1 MNKRSY
7 HFLILT
13 LFIGFMFVFG
23 EAVCLYAQET
33 KSDEFTL
40 EEITVTASKR
50 AENQQKVP
58 IAMDVISSDQI
69 KELGKNNIDEI
80 LSGVSNT
87 IIEKS
92 RDGYRIAIRG
102 ITDSSQPFHGMSTAQ
117 PAVAVNTDGVY
128 SNRKDSVAGL
138 FDIER
143 VEVLY
148 GPQST
153 MYSSNSPGGI
163 VNVVTAQPK
172 LDTYSVSGLVEGGN
186 YGLLHAEAA
195 VNAPLGNTIALRAS
209 AYTVKRNSYVTNASD
224 KEDSM
229 STRLRALFQ
238 PNDKLSFTITGEYS
252 KDKSAGFSG
261 VRAFANQDD
270 KYYPPDQQTGI
281 IYPLTNPWTGIRA
294 ETHPSN
300 DQPSQRVT
308 AQINWD
314 TGIGSLSLVP
324 SYSTRHGHA
333 IEVFP
338 ALPGS
343 AVSEM
348 SYYTKQDARERAME
362 TRFTSPSDFF
372 MKWMLGVNLYEGMD
386 RQRRDSADYVET
398 GDGEWSIRGMTQKSS
413 AIYGNVTYP
422 LTDVFRLTAG
432 YRKSWDKTLQH
443 DEGMNGAP
451 PGSGLPPDA
460 LIYQNTE
467 TSYSTGGRPDYKVGF
482 EYDLSTTSMVY
493 GDYSTSFRVNAMPG
507 GAGGPPMNLAPGYA
521 GQPGA
526 GSTTSDDPEI
536 LKAYTLGAKNRFLDN
551 KLQVNLAAYYYDYKN
566 YMAGNNMR
574 MVWVYDLN
582 DPVLYP
588 DNTIGEADRNEQYME
603 PYANSAGNG
612 RMIGVDMSSTML
624 LTRNDTVNL
633 SVSYLNSKWTNLKMI
648 YYYDKTLKL
657 VNGEVKTVT
666 DPGADYTG
674 KPMMSS
680 PPWTVNLSYDH
691 SFNLPNGGV
700 LRATVSTK
708 IRSAFR
714 LSWADEDYPLN
725 YQEGYHMEDFQAVY
739 SSPDGHWSLSGFVK
753 NIENYAEKRMYM
765 TGMSA
770 ILTIGDPRTYGA
782 VLSVKF

>member
-1 MNKRSY
+1 LIDRRNNMSEKFFKV
-7 HFLILT
+7 FLVLV
-13 LFIGFMFVFG
+13 IGLIFVFG
-23 EAVCLYAQET
+23 DTSFLCAQET
-33 KSDEFTL
+33 SQEEFTL

-50 AENQQKVP
+50 SENQQKVP
-58 IAMDVISSDQI
+58 IAMDVISSQDI

-128 SNRKDSVAGL
+128 SNRKDTVAGL
-138 FDIER
+138 FDIDR

-172 LDTYSVSGLVEGGN
+172 LDTYSVSGVLEAGN
-186 YGLLHAEAA
+186 YGLLHAETAL
-195 VNAPLGNTIALRAS
+195 NAPIGNKIALRAS
-209 AYTVKRNSYVTNASD
+209 AYALKRNSYVSNSSD
-224 KEDSM
+224 KEDTKSA
-229 STRLRALFQ
+229 RLRALFQ
-238 PNDKLSFTITGEYS
+238 PSDKLSFTLTGEYS
-252 KDKSAGFSG
+252 KDNSAGFSG
-261 VRAFANQDD
+261 VKAFSNQGD
-270 KYYPPDQQTGI
+270 KYYPDGTA
-281 IYPLTNPWTGIRA
+281 LTNPWTGIRA

-300 DQPSQRVT
+300 EQPSQRVT

-314 TGIGSLSLVP
+314 TSIGSLSMVP
-324 SYSTRHGHA
+324 SYTARHGHA

-338 ALPGS
+338 SLPGS

-348 SYYTKQDARERAME
+348 YYYTKQDARERAME
-362 TRFTSPSDFF
+362 TRITSPADFF
-372 MKWMLGVNLYEGMD
+372 MKWMLGVNLYKGMD
-386 RQRRDSADYVET
+386 RQRRDSADFVET
-398 GDGEWSIRGMTQKSS
+398 GTGEWSIRGMIQKST
-413 AIYGNVTYP
+413 ALYGNITYP
-422 LTDVFRLTAG
+422 LTDIFRLTAG
-432 YRKSWDKTLQH
+432 YRKSWDKTIQH

-451 PGSGLPPDA
+451 PGSGLPPNA
-460 LIYQNTE
+460 LIYQNNE
-467 TSYSTGGRPDYKVGF
+467 TSYSTGGRPDYKFGF
-482 EYDLSTTSMVY
+482 EYDLGKNSMVY

-507 GAGGPPMNLAPGYA
+507 GAGGPPMNLAPGYV
-521 GQPGA
+521 GQEGA
-526 GSTTSDDPEI
+526 GSTTTDDPEI
-536 LKAYTLGAKNRFLDN
+536 LKAYTIGAKNRFLDN
-551 KLQVNLAAYYYDYKN
+551 RLQVNLAAYYYDYKN

-582 DPVLYP
+582 DPVNYP
-588 DNTIGEADRNEQYME
+588 DNILGTADRNEQYME
-603 PYANSAGNG
+603 PYSNSAGDG
-612 RMIGVDMSSTML
+612 RMIGIDMSSTML
-624 LTRNDTVNL
+624 ITQNDTVNL
-633 SVSYLNSKWTNLKMI
+633 SVSYLNSKWTNLKMV
-648 YYYDKTLKL
+648 YYYDKTLEL
-657 VNGEVKTVT
+657 VNGQVVTVT

-674 KPMMSS
+674 KPMMST

-700 LRATVSTK
+700 LRATVSAK

-725 YQEGYHMEDFQAVY
+725 FQEGYHTEDFQLVY
-739 SSPDGHWSLSGFVK
+739 NSPEGHWNLSGFVK

-765 TGMSA
+765 SGMSE
-770 ILTIGDPRTYGA
+770 ILTIGDPRTFGS